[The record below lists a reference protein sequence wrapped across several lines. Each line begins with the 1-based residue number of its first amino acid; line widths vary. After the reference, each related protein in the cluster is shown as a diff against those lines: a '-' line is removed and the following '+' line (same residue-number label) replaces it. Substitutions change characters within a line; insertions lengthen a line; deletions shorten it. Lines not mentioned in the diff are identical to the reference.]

1 MNPSVDVQKKRILF
15 IINPVSGI
23 GRRNKLPGMIGKVA
37 AHFDV
42 NYTIAHSEYA
52 GHAIKLA
59 RDAAREGFDAV
70 VAVGG
75 DGSINEVAE
84 GIMGSSCALGV
95 IPAGSGNGL
104 SHYLKLPFSKEK
116 AISCIF
122 KMRTTLIDTASIND
136 RLFIS
141 VAGAGFDGR
150 VAETF
155 SHAHLR
161 GFIAYAWMS
170 VREYLFYQ
178 SKRYKIY
185 VNGMTLKRKAFM
197 LTFANSNQFGFN
209 ARIAPLA
216 SLNDGL
222 LDLCIMRKPPLFA
235 IPYFLPMLFMG
246 KLHTTRYLEI
256 IKTTEVRIFQL
267 KSNIGHTDG
276 DHHRFSRELKVR
288 VHPLSLKIIVP

>member
-1 MNPSVDVQKKRILF
+1 MNPPVNVHKKRILF
-15 IINPVSGI
+15 IINPISGV
-23 GRRNKLPGMIGKVA
+23 GRRNKLPGLIEKVA
-37 AHFDV
+37 VRYDV
-42 NYTIAHSEYA
+42 VCTIAHSEYA
-52 GHAIKLA
+52 GHAIRLA
-59 RDAAREGFDAV
+59 REAAQAGYDAV

-84 GIMGSSCALGV
+84 GIAGTDCALGV

-104 SHYLKLPFSKEK
+104 SHYLKIPFHKEK
-116 AISCIF
+116 AISTIF
-122 KMRTTLIDTASIND
+122 AMRTTLIDTASING

-150 VAETF
+150 IAETF

-170 VREYLFYQ
+170 VREYIFYQ
-178 SKRYKIY
+178 SKRYKIF

-209 ARIAPLA
+209 ARIAPMA

-222 LDLCIMRKPPLFA
+222 LDLCIMKKPSLFA
-235 IPYFLPMLFMG
+235 IPYFLPMLFLG
-246 KLHTTRYLEI
+246 KLHKTRYLEI
-256 IKTTEVRIFQL
+256 IKTPEVRIFQL
-267 KSNIGHTDG
+267 KSNVGHTDG
-276 DHHRFSRELKVR
+276 DHHRFPREFLVK
-288 VHPLSLKIIVP
+288 VHPLSLRIIVP